1 MDSSDHIYDPRD
13 LAGWICVVEK
23 GKISFRVLLDFKNRI
38 LDFLKKRTL
47 GESLGSLKKGEVKV
61 NKNFLEHHAPES

>member
-13 LAGWICVVEK
+13 LGWICVVEK

-38 LDFLKKRTL
+38 LDFLKKRPL
-47 GESLGSLKKGEVKV
+47 DESLKKGEVKV
-61 NKNFLEHHAPES
+61 NKNVLEHHAPES